1 MRPYPEEQLVLP
13 DLRVLD
19 GVATWCGG
27 LHGAMPLGD
36 ALKSLAIGLGASAA
50 AISRHHHRTE
60 EQPRLVCGF
69 SDGFRV
75 ALQESY
81 CGAVLDYQFGRAKA
95 GSLWFLG
102 EMAEDPLWNETRA
115 LDHWVCA
122 NRVAE
127 IAVIPMSVTRQSVD
141 YIEFHFDEPL
151 TRERQAEIAAL
162 VPTIER
168 SWNGRKPGLVA
179 RTMTDGRALL
189 AHNSADSV
197 RPRWDA
203 PILGMSNP
211 AGLSRAEFRVCLL
224 LSRGL
229 SVKGV
234 SEELGLSE
242 NTVRSHLRSI
252 YGKTETSSLS
262 ELIYLIMSVAEKDDF
277 QTYGAHRA

>member
-1 MRPYPEEQLVLP
+1 MRPYPEERLVLP
-13 DLRVLD
+13 DLRLLD

-27 LHGAMPLGD
+27 LHGSMPLGE
-36 ALKSLAIGLGASAA
+36 ALKALAIGLGASAA
-50 AISRHHHRTE
+50 AVSRHHHRTE
-60 EQPRLVCGF
+60 ELPRLVCAF
-69 SDGFRV
+69 SEGLRG

-81 CGAVLDYQFGRAKA
+81 CSAVLEYQFGRAKA

-102 EMAEDPLWNETRA
+102 EMTGDPLWRGSRA
-115 LDHWVCA
+115 LDHWTSA
-122 NRVAE
+122 NGIAE
-127 IAVIPMSVTRQSVD
+127 IAVIPMSLTRQSVD
-141 YIEFHFDEPL
+141 YIEFHFAEPL

-179 RTMTDGRALL
+179 RTMTDGRVLL
-189 AHNSADSV
+189 AHNSEGSV
-197 RPRWDA
+197 RPRWEA

-229 SVKGV
+229 SVKAV

-262 ELIYLIMSVAEKDDF
+262 ELIYLIMSVADKDDL